1 VAVRVGKQTK
11 WISGLTEK
19 TTCKDIVTGV
29 LLTTGELDCPKD
41 QVHLHFALVEV
52 WRGVSK
58 VLSPSASILRI
69 WQAWAHEQ
77 ASVSFVVKRIRH
89 PKLEEANH
97 VQPGGILPCKTR
109 LEEMRQSVR
118 EADVG
123 QASRKKVARRTSS
136 LARRHQR
143 GADTLHPKAA
153 ERSREELRVGIQARM
168 RMMMSQKE
176 TIERELA
183 KLQLLELEECPDT
196 LRPTAPLLPPKP
208 IRRDTADTSQDSGV
222 DSGVVTDDGE
232 ARVNQE
238 ETGSNYCYIDNGL
251 ELRPPPENLELLL
264 HSMERVER
272 LNQRLEQTEEE
283 IVALR
288 FELSMLSESEKTR
301 VASPLQCFN
310 LEVTKYRE
318 INARLLEEIT
328 ENRSRLEKTG
338 EEHEAAKK
346 LVKRVEFDI
355 NLVEREGKRLEE
367 GLHQLRQLDE
377 NTASAFF
384 GGTETKEKEGDG
396 DSEKIEIDFDCLD
409 EEEEVTLTDFGLAE
423 TPLPPSL
430 PPSPSLP
437 PLIPPSPSLPSS
449 TLV

>member
-1 VAVRVGKQTK
+1 VAVRVGRQTK
-11 WISGLTEK
+11 WISGLTEA

-29 LLTTGELDCPKD
+29 LLSTGELDCPKD

-58 VLSPSASILRI
+58 VLNSSASILRI

-77 ASVSFVVKRIRH
+77 ASVSFVVKRIRR
-89 PKLEEANH
+89 PKLVEEPNNT
-97 VQPGGILPCKTR
+97 QPGSIMPCKTR

-118 EADVG
+118 ETDAG

-143 GADTLHPKAA
+143 GADTLHPKAVD
-153 ERSREELRVGIQARM
+153 RSREELRIGIQTRM
-168 RMMMSQKE
+168 RMMMAQKE

-183 KLQLLELEECPDT
+183 KLQLLELEECPE
-196 LRPTAPLLPPKP
+196 RPPAPLLPPKP
-208 IRRDTADTSQDSGV
+208 VRRETADTSQDSGV

-232 ARVNQE
+232 ARVNQGGKD
-238 ETGSNYCYIDNGL
+238 ETGSNYCYIDGGL
-251 ELRPPPENLELLL
+251 ELRPPPENLDLLL
-264 HSMERVER
+264 VSIQRVER

-288 FELSMLSESEKTR
+288 FELGMLSESESR

-310 LEVTKYRE
+310 MEVTKYRE
-318 INARLLEEIT
+318 INAKLLEEIT
-328 ENRSRLEKTG
+328 ENRSRLERTG

-346 LVKRVEFDI
+346 MVKRVEFDI

-367 GLHQLRQLDE
+367 GLNKLRQLDE
-377 NTASAFF
+377 KAF
-384 GGTETKEKEGDG
+384 GGVETKEKDG
-396 DSEKIEIDFDCLD
+396 DSEQIEIDFDCLD
-409 EEEEVTLTDFGLAE
+409 EEEEVTLTDFGLSE
-423 TPLPPSL
+423 TPPLL
-430 PPSPSLP
+430 PPSPTL
-437 PLIPPSPSLPSS
+437 PPSPSLPSS